1 MSPVSLNRSITLASL
16 EREVK
21 TVTTAGQLAKAEWRE
36 GIFCGRSFSYLGFR
50 GDITIAHDHHRMAT
64 PSILSLRATTSHFLV
79 PSSPPF
85 SFSLANKPKSSSP
98 SFSNSLNSIKMMQQ
112 GNEITEEEAAGKA
125 EANAGPARRVFV
137 AGATGST
144 GKRIV
149 DQLLAKG
156 FAVKAG
162 VRDVGRARAAFPQN
176 NPALQIVKA
185 DVTEGSEKL
194 AEAIGGDSEAV
205 ICATGFRPGWDLFA
219 PWKVDNFGTVNLVE
233 ACRKLGVNRFILISS
248 ILVNGAA
255 MGQLLNPAYIFLNV
269 FGLTLVAKLQA
280 EQHIRRSGINYTIVR
295 PGGLRNEPPKGNI
308 VMEPE
313 DTLYEGSISR
323 DQVAEVAVEALNYP
337 ESSYKVVEIVAREDA
352 PKRSFEELF
361 GSVKQR

>member
-1 MSPVSLNRSITLASL
+1 
-16 EREVK
+16 
-21 TVTTAGQLAKAEWRE
+21 
-36 GIFCGRSFSYLGFR
+36 
-50 GDITIAHDHHRMAT
+50 
-64 PSILSLRATTSHFLV
+64 
-79 PSSPPF
+79 
-85 SFSLANKPKSSSP
+85 
-98 SFSNSLNSIKMMQQ
+98 MQQ
-112 GNEITEEEAAGKA
+112 GSEITEEAAGKA
-125 EANAGPARRVFV
+125 EAEANAGPAKTVFV
-137 AGATGST
+137 AGATGAT

-162 VRDVGRARAAFPQN
+162 VRDVDRARAAFPQN

-194 AEAIGGDSEAV
+194 AEAIGSDSEAV

-323 DQVAEVAVEALNYP
+323 DQVAEVAVEALNHP

-361 GSVKQR
+361 GSIKQR